1 MFFARHFSGV
11 CNPGLLTTLEKV
23 SAPSQWLTSVKILV
37 AEDETNIAWQY
48 KAALEARGHR
58 VVLEENGQDCIDT
71 YKLASSRHL
80 YGKASQKKSTP
91 FDVVILDYRMPKK
104 DGLQVA
110 KEILAL
116 SPKQRIVFAS
126 AYVIETLAESVKQL
140 GQVVELLQ
148 KPFDMDSFTSAI
160 EDRGIYEELEK
171 INVEVSNLKKSNM
184 THSQLVELLAEI
196 KNLEKEIRGQ

>member
-1 MFFARHFSGV
+1 M
-11 CNPGLLTTLEKV
+11 
-23 SAPSQWLTSVKILV
+23 KILV

-48 KAALEARGHR
+48 KAALEARGHHVR
-58 VVLEENGQDCIDT
+58 CEENGQDCINT
-71 YKLASSRHL
+71 YKLAMARSANSRGL
-80 YGKASQKKSTP
+80 RGKASQKSTP

-126 AYVIETLAESVKQL
+126 AYVIETLGESVKQL

-171 INVEVSNLKKSNM
+171 INVKVANLKKSNM
-184 THSQLVELLAEI
+184 THSQLVELLAGI
-196 KNLEKEIRGQ
+196 KKLEEEIRGQ

>member
-1 MFFARHFSGV
+1 M
-11 CNPGLLTTLEKV
+11 
-23 SAPSQWLTSVKILV
+23 KILV
-37 AEDETNIAWQY
+37 AEDETNIAMQY

-58 VVLEENGQDCIDT
+58 VLLEENGQDCIDT
-71 YKLASSRHL
+71 YKLAMVRSANSRHL
-80 YGKASQKKSTP
+80 RGKASQKKSTP

-104 DGLQVA
+104 DGLQAA

-171 INVEVSNLKKSNM
+171 INVKVSNLKKSNM
-184 THSQLVELLAEI
+184 THSQLVELLAGI
-196 KNLEKEIRGQ
+196 KKLEKEIRGQ

>member
-1 MFFARHFSGV
+1 
-11 CNPGLLTTLEKV
+11 
-23 SAPSQWLTSVKILV
+23 
-37 AEDETNIAWQY
+37 
-48 KAALEARGHR
+48 
-58 VVLEENGQDCIDT
+58 
-71 YKLASSRHL
+71 
-80 YGKASQKKSTP
+80 
-91 FDVVILDYRMPKK
+91 MPKK

-126 AYVIETLAESVKQL
+126 AYVIETLGESVKQL

-171 INVEVSNLKKSNM
+171 INVKVANLKKSNM
-184 THSQLVELLAEI
+184 THSQLVELLAGI
-196 KNLEKEIRGQ
+196 KKLEEEIRGQ

>member
-1 MFFARHFSGV
+1 
-11 CNPGLLTTLEKV
+11 
-23 SAPSQWLTSVKILV
+23 
-37 AEDETNIAWQY
+37 
-48 KAALEARGHR
+48 
-58 VVLEENGQDCIDT
+58 
-71 YKLASSRHL
+71 
-80 YGKASQKKSTP
+80 
-91 FDVVILDYRMPKK
+91 MPRK

-171 INVEVSNLKKSNM
+171 INVRVSNLKHSSM
-184 THSQLVELLAEI
+184 THSQLVDLLAGI
-196 KNLEKEIRGQ
+196 KKLEKEIRGQ

>member
-1 MFFARHFSGV
+1 M
-11 CNPGLLTTLEKV
+11 
-23 SAPSQWLTSVKILV
+23 KILV
-37 AEDETNIAWQY
+37 AEDETNIARQY
-48 KAALEARGHR
+48 KLALEARGHR
-58 VVLEENGQDCIDT
+58 VLLEGNGQDCIDT
-71 YKLASSRHL
+71 YKLAIRSANLHHL
-80 YGKASQKKSTP
+80 RGKARQKKSVP
-91 FDVVILDYRMPKK
+91 FDVVVLDYRMPKK

-148 KPFDMDSFTSAI
+148 KPFDMDSFTNAI

-171 INVEVSNLKKSNM
+171 INVKVSNLKKSDM
-184 THSQLVELLAEI
+184 THSQLVELLVGI
-196 KNLEKEIRGQ
+196 KKLEKEIRG